1 MIKSRNVVVC
11 AGFLAAIFQCSGCAF
26 MHNDESKAE
35 PGEAPTGFADT
46 MKKLST
52 DAAMGTDDDLKAY
65 VKNNHLCAHFIAP
78 KGLRPFLLTS
88 EIVQKKNT
96 EYQGFLLGFSCD
108 KGRISLTWSGRFEIL
123 GDKSEATRILLS
135 TIKRTGLAASEGKPW
150 TFTRKIGN
158 ATEELVVGFS
168 QNEGGKRVACRG
180 NYQWRVTCDYAG
192 MPPTL
197 SALLKA
203 MPSLQPLYREDALFD
218 RLKDEPAFAFS
229 TSLAAR

>member
-88 EIVQKKNT
+88 EIVQKKKTPNIRA
-96 EYQGFLLGFSCD
+96 FF
-108 KGRISLTWSGRFEIL
+108 W
-123 GDKSEATRILLS
+123 A
-135 TIKRTGLAASEGKPW
+135 LAATK
-150 TFTRKIGN
+150 
-158 ATEELVVGFS
+158 
-168 QNEGGKRVACRG
+168 GGSASPGR
-180 NYQWRVTCDYAG
+180 AG
-192 MPPTL
+192 
-197 SALLKA
+197 LK
-203 MPSLQPLYREDALFD
+203 S
-218 RLKDEPAFAFS
+218 
-229 TSLAAR
+229 